1 MSHSA
6 DTHVTHDSN
15 PKTLSGYV
23 VGLSLSFILTVAAF
37 ALVITKYLNNSSLYL
52 ALALLAVT
60 QLLVQ
65 SVCFLRLNGSSE
77 GRWNLLP
84 FLFTLL
90 VIVILAGGSLW
101 IMYNLDYNMAH

>member
-1 MSHSA
+1 MPEHPENSFDYGGSQ
-6 DTHVTHDSN
+6 
-15 PKTLSGYV
+15 KTLGSYLLGFS
-23 VGLSLSFILTVAAF
+23 LSLLLTVAAF
-37 ALVITKYLNNSSLYL
+37 AMVQWKWFSEIYLYL
-52 ALALLAVT
+52 ALSILALA

-65 SVCFLRLNGSSE
+65 TLYFLRLNVSAE

-101 IMYNLDYNMAH
+101 IMYNLNYNMR